1 LDDLFVEVR
10 AASPREA
17 RSLLS
22 EAESHLHDAAAEAER
37 HGMSR
42 FDAEVDATRR
52 FGPAQQV
59 AGQDRRRR
67 RRNVVRAVVISV
79 WSLGALGAIAVGVS
93 GVIAGAMHAAGA
105 SNQFIAGDQ
114 STANLSRSDCARWL
128 SIYPHAHSCA
138 QAALNDWTWETI
150 GYRIGI
156 GIVGLTALGLLALAR
171 RRAWHG
177 PNWAPLPATI
187 VDSGAVTLFGIAG
200 IWLAG
205 LGIDALI
212 VSSGRG
218 AGQWLSAAPV
228 ALTAGLLF
236 GLRLVRDVATAS

>member
-1 LDDLFVEVR
+1 LDDLFIEVR

-22 EAESHLHDAAAEAER
+22 EAESHLYDAAAEAER
-37 HGMSR
+37 RGMSR
-42 FDAEVDATRR
+42 VDAEVDAIYR
-52 FGPAQQV
+52 FGGAQQI
-59 AGQDRRRR
+59 ARQDRWRRR
-67 RRNVVRAVVISV
+67 KVVRPVVISV
-79 WSLGALGAIAVGVS
+79 WLLGALGAIAVGVS
-93 GVIAGAMHAAGA
+93 GVVAGAMHAAGA
-105 SNQFIAGDQ
+105 SNQFIAGGQ

-138 QAALNDWTWETI
+138 QAALKDWTWETI

-156 GIVGLTALGLLALAR
+156 GVVGLMALGLLGLAR
-171 RRAWHG
+171 RRSLHG
-177 PNWAPLPATI
+177 PSWAPLPATV
-187 VDSGAVTLFGIAG
+187 VDSVAATLFGVAG

-228 ALTAGLLF
+228 ALTAGVLF
-236 GLRLVRDVATAS
+236 GLRLVRDVATES